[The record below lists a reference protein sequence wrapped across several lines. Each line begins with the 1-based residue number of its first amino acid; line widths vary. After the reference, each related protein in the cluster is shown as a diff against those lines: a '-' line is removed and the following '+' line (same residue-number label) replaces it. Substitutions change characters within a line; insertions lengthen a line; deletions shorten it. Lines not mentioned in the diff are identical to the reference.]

1 MTLRLVIVVVVLH
14 IYPFTGQRQT
24 LTLERSGHFSL
35 HWLLRGWKNPHSAPA
50 YRSFQCSCGFLR
62 ILVHWICCL
71 FKAIIVKRLVQG
83 RSNVTRVRVEA
94 RSCDQGRRKNDAFS
108 PLPIRPRCRILL
120 VDIDTTTLRL
130 GIVCFKIRSW
140 GSKTA
145 HCILSTIMRPWWF
158 VFFILSLNF
167 SEELFSFSWFPNQTS
182 ICGPIVGSLG
192 VSSRPILLKESD
204 SATDTYHFFK

>member
-1 MTLRLVIVVVVLH
+1 MHQSINQTQATDPTPYPLLSSLCHWTLKENRWWTSCQTSTMTLRLVIVVVVLH

-83 RSNVTRVRVEA
+83 RNNVTRVRVEA

-130 GIVCFKIRSW
+130 GIVCFKIRS
-140 GSKTA
+140 
-145 HCILSTIMRPWWF
+145 
-158 VFFILSLNF
+158 
-167 SEELFSFSWFPNQTS
+167 
-182 ICGPIVGSLG
+182 
-192 VSSRPILLKESD
+192 
-204 SATDTYHFFK
+204 